1 LRRLTLAIAA
11 LGLLAARAEAQQPT
25 VSPALQQL
33 LQRDTVV
40 TTWFFGA
47 RDRSLDE
54 VRAAVSG
61 LGGRV
66 RRSSRWLHA
75 VSAVVSTADLR
86 RASTSSEFR
95 HLQPVARFR
104 GRPEEARAVPYLAPP
119 AVAAANL
126 DSLYGPSAA
135 PLRQLD
141 LFPLVDQGIRGSGVT
156 IGVLDT
162 GFETGNPAFDSATVI
177 AQWDFVFDDST
188 VANEPADVPSAS
200 QHGTETWS
208 LLAANLPTQIIGVA
222 PEADYILLKTED
234 VRSETRVEE
243 DNWVAALEWA
253 DSIGVDVVS
262 SSVGYLDFDDG
273 FSYAPEDL
281 NGDVAVTTVAADS
294 AAARGI
300 LVVAAMGN
308 NGPGFRTMIT
318 PADGD
323 SVLSAGAV
331 DTLGVIAPFSSRGPT
346 ADGRLKPD
354 LVAAGVDV
362 FVVDPLSGSGF
373 SRVNGTSFSTPLLA
387 GAAALVR
394 QLHPTLAPID
404 LIDALR
410 HSGSNRAA
418 PDSTRGWGVPDG
430 AAAAY
435 FPRGIVV
442 TNPEDT
448 LLRTVT
454 PTFVW
459 NVQEVAPVARPLSY
473 RLRVA
478 TDTTFSFVA
487 LDTVIPDTVFTWTEI
502 LHPDDRFVFTVTV
515 MSVDSVTLTT
525 TPSDEF
531 IVPEWATLL
540 TLNDPAGT
548 TTRELRP
555 LFDWSSPLAVAPP
568 GPYEYDI
575 AIHREDNGQ
584 LELEQSG
591 LTESEYRP
599 PRDLE
604 FNTPYRWQVV
614 SHLEG
619 DSAVTR
625 SEGTF
630 IVIDDSVPSVT
641 LLFQNFPNPFPNL
654 TTGSRTTC
662 IWFDLATEGATTLD
676 ILDMRGRIVRNLVP
690 GESFPTILMPGR
702 YGRPA
707 NGVPGSCDRD
717 LEWDGTASDGS
728 SVPQGVYVVRLNAP
742 DGSFF
747 KRIVYMG
754 PDF

>member
-1 LRRLTLAIAA
+1 MRRLTLAIAA

-25 VSPALQQL
+25 VSPALQPL

-54 VRAAVSG
+54 IRAAVSA

-86 RASTSSEFR
+86 RASTSREFR

-104 GRPEEARAVPYLAPP
+104 GRPEESRAVPYLAPP

-141 LFPLVDQGIRGSGVT
+141 LFPLADQGIRGSGVT
-156 IGVLDT
+156 IGMLDS

-188 VANEPADVPSAS
+188 VANEPADTSIAS
-200 QHGTETWS
+200 RHGTETWS

-253 DSIGVDVVS
+253 DSIGVDVIS

-273 FSYAPEDL
+273 FSYAPDSL

-308 NGPGFRTMIT
+308 NGPGSRTMIT

-354 LVAAGVDV
+354 LVAAGVAV

-373 SRVNGTSFSTPLLA
+373 SRMNGTSFSTPLLA

-410 HSGSNRAA
+410 RTGSNRAA
-418 PDSTRGWGVPDG
+418 PDSTRGWGIPDG
-430 AAAAY
+430 SAAAY

-442 TNPEDT
+442 TDPADT
-448 LLRTVT
+448 LLTAVT

-459 NVQEVAPVARPLSY
+459 NVPEVPPVARLLSY

-487 LDTVIPDTVFTWTEI
+487 LDTVIPDTVFTWAEI
-502 LHPDDRFVFTVTV
+502 LRPDERFVFSVTVT
-515 MSVDSVTLTT
+515 SVDSVTLTT
-525 TPSDEF
+525 PPSDEF

-555 LFDWSSPLAVAPP
+555 LFDWSSPLAVTPP

-575 AIHREDNGQ
+575 AIYREDDGQ
-584 LELEQSG
+584 LELERSG
-591 LTESEYRP
+591 LTQSEYRP

-604 FNTPYRWQVV
+604 FNTPYRWEVV

-619 DSAVTR
+619 DSTVTR

-630 IVIDDSVPSVT
+630 ILIDDSVPSVT
-641 LLFQNFPNPFPNL
+641 LLFQNFPNPFPNRA
-654 TTGSRTTC
+654 TGSRTTC
-662 IWFDLATEGATTLD
+662 IWFDLATEGVTTLD
-676 ILDMRGRIVRNLVP
+676 ILDVRGRIVRNLVP
-690 GESFPTILMPGR
+690 GESFPAILEPGR

-707 NGVPGSCDRD
+707 NGLPGSCDPD
-717 LEWDGTASDGS
+717 FEWDGTASDGS
-728 SVPQGVYVVRLNAP
+728 SVPQGVYVVRLNTA
-742 DGSFF
+742 DGNFF
-747 KRIVYMG
+747 KRIVFMG

>member
-1 LRRLTLAIAA
+1 
-11 LGLLAARAEAQQPT
+11 
-25 VSPALQQL
+25 VSPALQPL
-33 LQRDTVV
+33 FERDTVV

-47 RDRSLDE
+47 RDRSLGE
-54 VRAAVSG
+54 IRAAVSA
-61 LGGRV
+61 LGGVV

-75 VSAVVSTADLR
+75 VSAVVSTADLQ
-86 RASTSSEFR
+86 RASTSSDFR
-95 HLQPVARFR
+95 HLQPVARFS
-104 GRPEEARAVPYLAPP
+104 GRPEKPRAVPYSALP
-119 AVAAANL
+119 ALAAANF

-141 LFPLVDQGIRGSGVT
+141 LFPLADQGVRGSGVT

-162 GFETGNPAFDSATVI
+162 GFETGNAAFDSATVI

-188 VANEPADVPSAS
+188 VANEPADTFTAS
-200 QHGTETWS
+200 RHGTATWS
-208 LLAANLPTQIIGVA
+208 LLGANLPTQIIGVA

-253 DSIGVDVVS
+253 DSIGVDVIS
-262 SSVGYLDFDDG
+262 SSVGYLDFDGG

-331 DTLGVIAPFSSRGPT
+331 DTLGVVAGFSSRGPT
-346 ADGRLKPD
+346 ADGRFKPD
-354 LVAAGVDV
+354 LMAAGVDV

-373 SRVNGTSFSTPLLA
+373 SRLDGTSFSTPLLA

-394 QLHPTLAPID
+394 QLQPTLAPID
-404 LIDALR
+404 VIDALR
-410 HSGSNRAA
+410 RTGDNRAA
-418 PDSTRGWGVPDG
+418 PDSTRGWGIPDG

-448 LLRTVT
+448 LLKAVT

-459 NVQEVAPVARPLSY
+459 NVPGVPPLARPLSY
-473 RLRVA
+473 RLRIA

-487 LDTVIPDTVFTWTEI
+487 LDTVIPDTVFTWAET
-502 LHPDDRFVFTVTV
+502 LRPDERFVFAISV
-515 MSVDSVTLTT
+515 MSVDSVSFTTL
-525 TPSDEF
+525 PSDEF
-531 IVPEWATLL
+531 IVPDWATLL
-540 TLNDPAGT
+540 TLNDPEGT

-555 LFDWSSPLAVAPP
+555 LFEWSSPMVVAPP
-568 GPYEYDI
+568 GPFVYDV
-575 AIHREDNGQ
+575 AIYREDNGQ

-591 LTESEYRP
+591 LTETEYRP

-604 FNTPYRWQVV
+604 FNTPYHWEVV

-619 DSAVTR
+619 DSTITR

-630 IVIDDSVPSVT
+630 IIIDDSVPSVT
-641 LLFQNFPNPFPNL
+641 LLFQNFPNPFPSP
-654 TTGSRTTC
+654 TTGGRTTC
-662 IWFDLATEGATTLD
+662 IWFDLATEGATTVD
-676 ILDMRGRIVRNLVP
+676 ILDIRGHVVRNLVP
-690 GESFPTILMPGR
+690 GESFPAILVPGR

-707 NGVPGSCDRD
+707 NGVSGSCDPD
-717 LEWDGTASDGS
+717 LEWDGTAADGS
-728 SVPQGVYVVRLNAP
+728 QVPQGVYVVRLNAP
-742 DGSFF
+742 DGNQF
-747 KRIVYMG
+747 KRIVFMG
-754 PDF
+754 SDF